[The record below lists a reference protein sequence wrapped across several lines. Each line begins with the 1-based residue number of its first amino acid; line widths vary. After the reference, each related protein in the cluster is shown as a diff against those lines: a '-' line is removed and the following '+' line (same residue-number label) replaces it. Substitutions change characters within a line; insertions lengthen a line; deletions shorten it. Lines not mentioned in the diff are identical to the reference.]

1 MYSLYHGYGAYGAP
15 EDAIT
20 ITQVKNG
27 QDALNLMSQVIGILP
42 PAPPKDTSW
51 TTSLLNVFSTSE
63 PEKTEAEKILDSF
76 NLWQAALARGPLT
89 NANIVKMFQQ
99 MRAWLQAAKMDA
111 ADKKVLNAAK
121 WFYCNIEKPGICDQ
135 KTSTA
140 ISKEASQ
147 VFATTSAFYQQPWFY
162 WTAGAVVVLGI
173 GAVVYS
179 KMQD

>member
-27 QDALNLMSQVIGILP
+27 QDALNLMSQVLAILP
-42 PAPPKDTSW
+42 QNDVQMKS
-51 TTSLLNVFSTSE
+51 FS
-63 PEKTEAEKILDSF
+63 
-76 NLWQAALARGPLT
+76 LWQAALTKGPLT

-99 MRAWLQAAKMDA
+99 MREWLQAAKMDA
-111 ADKKVLNAAK
+111 ADKKVLNAAY
-121 WFYCNIEKPGICDQ
+121 WYYCNVEKPGICNQ
-135 KTSTA
+135 KSSAEVEIAVAT
-140 ISKEASQ
+140 
-147 VFATTSAFYQQPWFY
+147 VFAPMKFYQQPWFY

-173 GAVVYS
+173 GAVIYS